1 MENTPVLSLDHDQ
14 WLPFCPLTSL
24 QGFTTRLCLH
34 LVDTSW
40 LASLEKH
47 SLSYPSPE
55 VKFAPEFVLIF
66 SGPVPCSV
74 AILRPIQ
81 DPGTQPLLSFLCQ
94 QHQLHVNHTN
104 ISVNS
109 PFNMHSLNS
118 DYIFLSKTFSA
129 MLYPPGMSSFPVCH
143 SAMPCFLL
151 VRFFTVIS
159 MFFPWLPLQLGKTAH
174 KHKTS
179 FLMSLSPGPLVLL
192 CFAELLAVLISID
205 PMLPCLAHFPCFRL

>member
-1 MENTPVLSLDHDQ
+1 MESTPILPLDHDQ

-47 SLSYPSPE
+47 SLSYPSSE
-55 VKFAPEFVLIF
+55 VKFAPEFVLFF

-81 DPGTQPLLSFLCQ
+81 DPGTQPLLSSLCQ
-94 QHQLHVNHTN
+94 LHQLHVNPTN

-109 PFNMHSLNS
+109 PFNTHSLNS
-118 DYIFLSKTFSA
+118 DYIFLSRTFSA
-129 MLYPPGMSSFPVCH
+129 MLYPPGICLSSFPVCP
-143 SAMPCFLL
+143 SAMPCFPL
-151 VRFFTVIS
+151 VRFFTAIS

-174 KHKTS
+174 KSKTS
-179 FLMSLSPGPLVLL
+179 SSCPFLQVLL
-192 CFAELLAVLISID
+192 CCSALLSCQL
-205 PMLPCLAHFPCFRL
+205 CW